1 MSALLGVVSV
11 AGLIV
16 AAIAWGLSSWR
27 HRLHLQQC
35 DQDLQRHQRLY
46 KRLHGCV
53 VEIERILDVLPS
65 QDPRDLAVPEA
76 LVGHSR
82 YLYGLRQ
89 EASDQAIE
97 LSRHAVRLQW
107 SDAYLSKV
115 TFTGKRCE
123 LAHGALIVAYQT
135 LADAVREYERGIA
148 IAVLTSGDG
157 AAARAM
163 SMPVRLLDEEAA
175 TEVAGLREQC
185 RRALTNAAD
194 ACGLRFETNAIFDQ
208 KWPVRRSEV
217 PDPGQDPYDGEVRPI
232 AWTGFGPQPI
242 LHVDAK

>member
-1 MSALLGVVSV
+1 MSSLLEVVSA
-11 AGLIV
+11 AGLIIGV
-16 AAIAWGLSSWR
+16 VAWGISSWR
-27 HRLHLQQC
+27 HRMHLSQC
-35 DQDLQRHQRLY
+35 IQDLQRHLRLD
-46 KRLHGCV
+46 KRLRGCV
-53 VEIERILDVLPS
+53 VEMEHMLDVLPG
-65 QDPRDLAVPEA
+65 QDPRDLTVPEQ
-76 LVGHSR
+76 LVGHAR

-123 LAHGALIVAYQT
+123 LAHGALVVAFQAF
-135 LADAVREYERGIA
+135 ADATREYERGLA
-148 IAVLTSGDG
+148 MALLKSGDG
-157 AAARAM
+157 AQARAM
-163 SMPVRLLDEEAA
+163 SMPVRLLDDEAA
-175 TEVAGLREQC
+175 AEVARLREEC

-194 ACGLRFETNAIFDQ
+194 ACKLAVETSVIFEQ

-217 PDPGQDPYDGEVRPI
+217 PDPEGDPYGGEVQPMG
-232 AWTGFGPQPI
+232 WTGFGPQPI